1 MIVDRIEHWRQ
12 SFTGAATA
20 CVADFLAGLTA
31 GVADGEYPLEKN
43 GIVARVMTYQTR
55 PPEETRLEAHREYV
69 DVQTL
74 LAGREAIEWFP
85 VEDLAVETPYDPE
98 RDVGFYQVP
107 GPAPARI
114 DVAPGTFA
122 VFFPRD
128 AHRPQLTAVGGRV
141 RVRKVV
147 VKIPVGLG
155 VAGW

>member
-1 MIVDRIEHWRQ
+1 MIVDRIEQWRQ

-20 CVADFLAGLTA
+20 CVAEFLVGLTA
-31 GVADGEYPLEKN
+31 GVADGEYPLEEN

-55 PPEETRLEAHREYV
+55 VPEETRLEAHRAYV

-85 VEDLAVETPYDPE
+85 VEDLIVETPYDPE
-98 RDVGFYQVP
+98 RDVVFYHVP
-107 GPAPARI
+107 GPAPARVE
-114 DVAPGTFA
+114 VAPGTFA

-128 AHRPQLTAVGGRV
+128 AHRPQLTATEGLA

-147 VKIPVGLG
+147 VKIPVRLG
-155 VAGW
+155 VPGW